1 MKWQAAAITHVGRR
15 RPANEDAF
23 FNDVERGLFVVAD
36 GMGGHAAGEVAS
48 EMAVERVAGRFI
60 DADIGDA
67 DSAARVLAD
76 AVRAANLDILGRAE
90 REPEKSG
97 MGTTLTALALVGN
110 KAVVA
115 HVGDSRAYRL
125 REGVFAQITVDHTW
139 VEEQVS
145 SGLLARAQARI
156 HPFANIITRALGTQ
170 PELQVDAAQMEARPG
185 DLYLLCSDGLT
196 GMLDDVQMLELI
208 KDTRPLESRAK
219 RLIQA
224 ANRAGGL
231 DNITAILIQA
241 TE

>member
-36 GMGGHAAGEVAS
+36 GMGGHAAGEIAS
-48 EMAVERVAGRFI
+48 TMAVDRVVGHFV
-60 DADIGDA
+60 DAAASDPE
-67 DSAARVLAD
+67 SAASVLAE
-76 AVRAANLDILGRAE
+76 AVRSANLEILARAE

-97 MGTTLTALALVGN
+97 MGTTLTALAIIGE
-110 KAVVA
+110 KVVIA

-125 REGVFAQITVDHTW
+125 RDGVFAQITVDHTW

-145 SGLLARAQARI
+145 AGLLAREQARF

-170 PELQVDAAQMEARPG
+170 PELQVDAAQLDAKPG

-196 GMLDDVQMLELI
+196 GMLDDAQILELI
-208 KDTRPLESRAK
+208 AENRPLDSRAK

-241 TE
+241 VA